1 MGKCWTWKTPTHPSP
16 AQLLKAPVPPL
27 PICKGNKEYKD
38 GPSSISMI
46 NDHNQCNGGDLQVK
60 LNVGNV
66 MTGVDRLGNDVLFQ
80 VPDD

>member
-1 MGKCWTWKTPTHPSP
+1 MGKCWTWKNPTHPSP

-46 NDHNQCNGGDLQVK
+46 IFNAIGGDLQVK
-60 LNVGNV
+60 LNVGDV
-66 MTGVDRLGNDVLFQ
+66 MTGVHRLGNDVLFQ